1 MSRCG
6 EGLGFGDECVWPR
19 LERLEVLV
27 EGSVG
32 SKRPAFCEFLRL
44 WITPRLAKVG
54 VIGDGVA
61 GCEANGEGTLRGGSA
76 GDRGPVTERAA
87 VTAAVEMAGREKFCE
102 LLLLLLL
109 LLLLELAAE
118 VNAA

>member
-76 GDRGPVTERAA
+76 GDRGPVT
-87 VTAAVEMAGREKFCE
+87 AAVEMAGREKFCE

-109 LLLLELAAE
+109 LLLELAAE